1 MQKEKNAGGGIMA
14 TLKEVAKR
22 AGVSTAT
29 VSCCLSGAR
38 NVRAET
44 KLRVQQ
50 AIEDLKYIPNA
61 AARSLKKM
69 QTNKLGVI
77 LPDLSDHFFS
87 EILRG
92 LSQRLQEENYLL
104 TMALSY
110 WSPKRECELIDTFLN
125 ENVAGLLLVSCQPE
139 NTAFFR
145 SRQTYGVPMVFLHFR
160 PHGIEAGFVEMD
172 TYTTTKA
179 LTAELLRKGY
189 RDLVLIT
196 GERRFSAE
204 QTCCSAVQDA
214 YAAAGLPYARE
225 RRYVTNMSKE
235 HAFRA
240 AMQACGER
248 VPDAFFCTSGSMARG
263 VCEALSVQNLRVPE
277 DVLVAALGE
286 DSWNKSGRLPGVLS
300 SARAAE
306 QMGVQTAE
314 LLLRQLTLGHL
325 PPKAYLALPDRMQL
339 SKNSIPPR
347 SAHIARAEGKPER
360 RLRLLCLDTP
370 SVHALQ
376 MLSRAFT
383 AESGIRLELT
393 LFDGLQMQKAP
404 AMIRAD
410 CMAQQ
415 PEYDLMMFDAPWSAE
430 LIRNRMLA
438 DLTPMLR
445 RSGADTNRIF
455 KDCWDT
461 VCDGDA
467 CYGIPFISGTQLLFY
482 RRDLFEKPEVI
493 RAYRDFCGA
502 TLRPPKT
509 WQEFNR
515 IACFF
520 TKSVN
525 PASPTEYGTAMPGC
539 HDSYMAPEI
548 MVRLWAAGAKL
559 WDENGMPCMDLKQ
572 NERAYQLVL
581 DSVQW
586 GKQSLF
592 DLDGEGVIEAF
603 CQGEAA
609 MILSFSEFAG
619 HIRDSVNQRLIA
631 SIGYSTLPCNI
642 RLRAGWSIGM
652 NPHAKDLEAVGSFFA
667 WLMRDDISCYYTILG
682 GQSTVKS
689 VYQNSEII
697 GLYPWMTMTRQQPA
711 RSFARCGPPPQNG
724 VLVPTEQVEH
734 VICDVVR
741 NVVQGGKSLPQSLR
755 IGQERMQQLFAAHG
769 YLL

>member
-1 MQKEKNAGGGIMA
+1 M
-14 TLKEVAKR
+14 
-22 AGVSTAT
+22 
-29 VSCCLSGAR
+29 
-38 NVRAET
+38 
-44 KLRVQQ
+44 
-50 AIEDLKYIPNA
+50 
-61 AARSLKKM
+61 
-69 QTNKLGVI
+69 
-77 LPDLSDHFFS
+77 
-87 EILRG
+87 
-92 LSQRLQEENYLL
+92 
-104 TMALSY
+104 
-110 WSPKRECELIDTFLN
+110 
-125 ENVAGLLLVSCQPE
+125 
-139 NTAFFR
+139 
-145 SRQTYGVPMVFLHFR
+145 
-160 PHGIEAGFVEMD
+160 
-172 TYTTTKA
+172 
-179 LTAELLRKGY
+179 
-189 RDLVLIT
+189 
-196 GERRFSAE
+196 
-204 QTCCSAVQDA
+204 
-214 YAAAGLPYARE
+214 
-225 RRYVTNMSKE
+225 
-235 HAFRA
+235 
-240 AMQACGER
+240 
-248 VPDAFFCTSGSMARG
+248 
-263 VCEALSVQNLRVPE
+263 
-277 DVLVAALGE
+277 
-286 DSWNKSGRLPGVLS
+286 
-300 SARAAE
+300 
-306 QMGVQTAE
+306 
-314 LLLRQLTLGHL
+314 
-325 PPKAYLALPDRMQL
+325 
-339 SKNSIPPR
+339 
-347 SAHIARAEGKPER
+347 
-360 RLRLLCLDTP
+360 CLDTP

-592 DLDGEGVIEAF
+592 DLLNKLRDNGCGIIFVSHKIEEIMSLCDCVTVLRDGKAIGTKPIREITRAELVHM
-603 CQGEAA
+603 
-609 MILSFSEFAG
+609 MIGREENLEYLG
-619 HIRDSVNQRLIA
+619 RL
-631 SIGYSTLPCNI
+631 NI
-642 RLRAGWSIGM
+642 S
-652 NPHAKDLEAVGSFFA
+652 DEVVLEA
-667 WLMRDDISCYYTILG
+667 RD
-682 GQSTVKS
+682 
-689 VYQNSEII
+689 
-697 GLYPWMTMTRQQPA
+697 
-711 RSFARCGPPPQNG
+711 
-724 VLVPTEQVEH
+724 
-734 VICDVVR
+734 
-741 NVVQGGKSLPQSLR
+741 
-755 IGQERMQQLFAAHG
+755 IGQAVS
-769 YLL
+769 